1 VYKQTG
7 SCGSQEDR
15 NHCISRKS
23 DFREHLF

>member
-23 DFREHLF
+23 DFRERLF